1 MIGWLNVIGF
11 IALVT
16 CAISAVLW
24 WVERGDDDDDEE
36 RRW

>member
-11 IALVT
+11 IVLVT

-24 WVERGDDDDDEE
+24 WIEKGDDDGEI
-36 RRW
+36 